1 MELAW
6 VWSGPMVSQIL
17 GDLGAEVIKV
27 EAANRFDLYRTRGLE
42 TMRGKM
48 DEATRLESSV
58 YFQSLNRNKL
68 GLTVDLKTEA
78 GLKLAKQLAEVS
90 DVLVENFTVGT
101 MARMGLGREALTTA
115 NPALVHLS
123 MSGPGKGSSVENLRS
138 YGLVLSAL
146 AGAEALIEQD
156 GEFIGS
162 PTFSLSDPNAALF
175 GVLTA
180 LAGAL
185 LARET
190 GDGSALDLSQIEA
203 AATLAGTPVADVGA
217 EHSAG
222 APVRELWDTD
232 DAPEFSSCSGWTPSH
247 HPISGDAALVA
258 APWRIAGA
266 RPTVRRA
273 APRLGCGAEV
283 LRTALGLDSS
293 TIQSLQNTG
302 TIGISEEK
310 SPQ

>member
-1 MELAW
+1 
-6 VWSGPMVSQIL
+6 
-17 GDLGAEVIKV
+17 V

-78 GLKLAKQLAEVS
+78 GLKLAKRLAEVS

-217 EHSAG
+217 APSAG

-232 DAPEFSSCSGWTPSH
+232 DAPEFANCSGWAPSH